1 MRRVVNCVRASC
13 LFGSSGVGELMFIHI
28 LQILSALLFSVGFFL
43 TRPELNNLSP
53 PSDALAHVG
62 LKRFNK
68 TIILV
73 VDALRYDFLC
83 PTPSMFCRSPSPSL
97 HSNMHLGDEFQRAPD
112 VPLVLQPY
120 HNNVPFVAEALRD
133 FPENNLLLK
142 FIADPP
148 TTTMQRIKGIVT
160 GSLPTFI
167 DMSRNFGSDR
177 VEEDNL
183 VSQLNSQRSDC
194 CVFMGDDTW
203 MGLLGDHFHVKY
215 PYPSFNVMDLDTVDK
230 GVVSHLIP
238 EIQNRSSSKGW
249 SLIVAHLLGLDH
261 AGHRYNLNNT
271 AIVNKLTEYN
281 QIIKSVSE
289 VMDSDTL
296 LVVMGDHGMTSSGDH
311 GGDTQAET
319 EAALFMHSKP
329 TSGLGSGH
337 RRGNVRSGGRG
348 EKAKSSTQRD
358 HILINWELVQ
368 TKLLGANG
376 EASPLSVS
384 QIDLVSTLSVLMG
397 VPIPFSNLGSVI
409 PYLFLDNATLQQAL
423 DANIAQITR
432 FMESEG
438 SQFSSFSAD
447 PSALSTIEEKLLF
460 LKEVSASYR
469 KLWATFDMPLIIL
482 GIAAMT
488 NACLLHVCFIHYRM
502 KTKTTIATKSEHN
515 LNGVCSHDYQ
525 IRSADSEKTE
535 IFSAGKENF
544 TRQMSFF
551 SLTSC
556 TITLLASI
564 LTAFHYPPYVIALVS
579 PLVFSLLSLT
589 KPNLFYIFHNSA
601 EMFYILLPTLL
612 YGLISGSNSFI
623 LNETQCLLFLSN
635 ALVIFLVVYGGRS
648 TTFKL
653 STSLYSVAL
662 IAGCNFISRSF
673 IQHPESEELNP
684 ILEPLSSL
692 TQDVAHQRLLLTAI
706 CLVAFVLL
714 TLKNLFRTENLNS
727 QYFNLV
733 STWFTAALP
742 VCALCIILFWL
753 QSLQSHS
760 VYEAQ
765 SDRIKVLFPRTV
777 YLIVVLGF
785 ALFLCEPILVHVQR
799 IRCSKV
805 PQISLEQF
813 DPETDPA
820 KLIPQIAK
828 TLFPSSPS
836 ASKNGS
842 AKHNWKFKKGNA
854 RQHNGVVQQ
863 NGSLKTAHVENS
875 EESSRSSS
883 VSNLSKRS
891 RNSTLTQSSAVA
903 NNAHQHSLPKQPV
916 MGARK
921 FFHVVGL
928 SSTALASWHLVS
940 KKFKGGTGKEAS

>member
-1 MRRVVNCVRASC
+1 
-13 LFGSSGVGELMFIHI
+13 
-28 LQILSALLFSVGFFL
+28 
-43 TRPELNNLSP
+43 
-53 PSDALAHVG
+53 
-62 LKRFNK
+62 
-68 TIILV
+68 
-73 VDALRYDFLC
+73 
-83 PTPSMFCRSPSPSL
+83 
-97 HSNMHLGDEFQRAPD
+97 
-112 VPLVLQPY
+112 
-120 HNNVPFVAEALRD
+120 
-133 FPENNLLLK
+133 
-142 FIADPP
+142 
-148 TTTMQRIKGIVT
+148 
-160 GSLPTFI
+160 
-167 DMSRNFGSDR
+167 
-177 VEEDNL
+177 
-183 VSQLNSQRSDC
+183 
-194 CVFMGDDTW
+194 
-203 MGLLGDHFHVKY
+203 
-215 PYPSFNVMDLDTVDK
+215 
-230 GVVSHLIP
+230 
-238 EIQNRSSSKGW
+238 
-249 SLIVAHLLGLDH
+249 
-261 AGHRYNLNNT
+261 
-271 AIVNKLTEYN
+271 
-281 QIIKSVSE
+281 
-289 VMDSDTL
+289 
-296 LVVMGDHGMTSSGDH
+296 
-311 GGDTQAET
+311 
-319 EAALFMHSKP
+319 
-329 TSGLGSGH
+329 
-337 RRGNVRSGGRG
+337 
-348 EKAKSSTQRD
+348 
-358 HILINWELVQ
+358 
-368 TKLLGANG
+368 
-376 EASPLSVS
+376 
-384 QIDLVSTLSVLMG
+384 
-397 VPIPFSNLGSVI
+397 
-409 PYLFLDNATLQQAL
+409 
-423 DANIAQITR
+423 
-432 FMESEG
+432 
-438 SQFSSFSAD
+438 
-447 PSALSTIEEKLLF
+447 
-460 LKEVSASYR
+460 
-469 KLWATFDMPLIIL
+469 MPLIIL

-940 KKFKGGTGKEAS
+940 TPAIILLYLLVGNGSSLAFSIMILHAQALCQIATTAMHQKEEETQSSNTVSSQVENNGRSSQLSSNHQSEPRVTTKLKVETEERLNVDGGRAFDPCAVVSFVGGVAISLLGSYYFYVTGHQLSIASIRFETGYIGFLKDFQSFIVPGFLVVCNTFCAQIAALFFIPMIIYSRFSGSNCHPNTPATAAASVAGGAAAGAFSPVGSSVRSKLDLDSSDGDFWTVLLHNGDRVNRLLLVMFAAFSLTHAIKLCVTMACTSVLRLHLMAYRVFVPNLLFQAVAFLVVLIVQLLLALAHKWIMFRTNTFLTQLNSRR